1 MNQLTIDI
9 NCDLGEGLSNDEA
22 LMPFI
27 TSANIACGF
36 HAGNETTIRQTID
49 YCKKYKV
56 VIGAHPGFN
65 DKENFGRKEIVL
77 EEKAY
82 YELVLQQLILF
93 KKICDEKEVTL
104 HHVKPHG
111 ALYNMAAK
119 NKPLATT
126 IAKAVKDFD
135 ASLIFYGL
143 SGSKMITVAKE
154 IGLQTCSEVF
164 ADRTY
169 QNDGTLT
176 SRTEANALI
185 QSTDE
190 SVKQV
195 LKMVREQKV
204 QSLQGDAISITAET
218 ICIHGDGEYAV
229 SFAKKIYEQLLK
241 ENIQLKAPQ

>member
-1 MNQLTIDI
+1 MNQLTVDI

-36 HAGNETTIRQTID
+36 HAGNETTIRRTID
-49 YCKKYKV
+49 YCKKYNAAV
-56 VIGAHPGFN
+56 GAHPGFN
-65 DKENFGRKEIVL
+65 DKENFGRKKMTMEQ
-77 EEKAY
+77 EAY
-82 YELVLQQLILF
+82 YELVFTQLILF

-111 ALYNMAAK
+111 ALYNMAAT
-119 NKPLATT
+119 NKPLAAI
-126 IAKAVKDFD
+126 IAKAIKDFD

-143 SGSKMITVAKE
+143 SGSEMITAAKE

-169 QNDGTLT
+169 QSDGTLT
-176 SRTEANALI
+176 PRTETDALI
-185 QSTDE
+185 QSTDQ

-195 LKMVREQKV
+195 LNMVSEQKV
-204 QSLQGDAISITAET
+204 QSLQGSAISISAET
-218 ICIHGDGEYAV
+218 ICIHGDGEHAV
-229 SFAKKIYEQLLK
+229 SFAKEIHAQLLK
-241 ENIQLKAPQ
+241 ENIQLKAP

>member
-1 MNQLTIDI
+1 MSQLTVDI
-9 NCDLGEGLSNDEA
+9 NCDLGEGLSNDAE

-36 HAGNETTIRQTID
+36 HAGDETTIRRTID

-56 VIGAHPGFN
+56 AIGAHPGFD
-65 DKENFGRKEIVL
+65 DKQNFGRKEIIL
-77 EEKAY
+77 EQQAY
-82 YELVLQQLILF
+82 YQLVFQQLILF
-93 KKICDEKEVTL
+93 KKICNEKGVAL

-111 ALYNMAAK
+111 ALYNMGAK
-119 NKPLATT
+119 DKLLART

-143 SGSKMITVAKE
+143 SGSEMIAAAKD

-169 QNDGTLT
+169 QSDGTLT
-176 SRTEANALI
+176 PRTEADALI
-185 QSTDE
+185 QSTE
-190 SVKQV
+190 EPVKQV

-204 QSLQGDAISITAET
+204 QSLRGETVSISAET
-218 ICIHGDGEYAV
+218 ICIHGDGEHAV
-229 SFAKKIYEQLLK
+229 SFAKEIYHRLIK
-241 ENIQLKAPQ
+241 EGIQLKAP

>member
-1 MNQLTIDI
+1 MNRLTVDI
-9 NCDLGEGLSNDEA
+9 NCDLGEGLNNDEA

-27 TSANIACGF
+27 TSANITCGF
-36 HAGNETTIRQTID
+36 HAGDENTIRQTIE
-49 YCKKYKV
+49 YCKKYNAAV
-56 VIGAHPGFN
+56 GAHPGFD
-65 DKENFGRKEIVL
+65 DKKNFGRKEIML
-77 EEKAY
+77 DDKAY
-82 YELVLQQLILF
+82 YELVFKQLVLF
-93 KKICDEKEVTL
+93 RKICDEKEIRL

-111 ALYNMAAK
+111 ALYNMATK
-119 NKPLATT
+119 NKPLAAT

-143 SGSKMITVAKE
+143 SRSEMITAAKE

-169 QNDGTLT
+169 QSDGTLT
-176 SRTEANALI
+176 SRTEANAII

-204 QSLQGDAISITAET
+204 QSLQGEAVSISAET
-218 ICIHGDGEYAV
+218 ICIHGDGEHAV
-229 SFAKKIYEQLLK
+229 SFAKEIHAQLLK
-241 ENIQLKAPQ
+241 ENIQLKAP

>member
-1 MNQLTIDI
+1 MNQLTVDI

-22 LMPFI
+22 LMPLI

-36 HAGNETTIRQTID
+36 HAGNETTIWRTID
-49 YCKKYKV
+49 YCKKYNV
-56 VIGAHPGFN
+56 AIGAHPGFE
-65 DKENFGRKEIVL
+65 DKENFGRKEIIL
-77 EEKAY
+77 EEDAY
-82 YELVLQQLILF
+82 YELVFKQLILF
-93 KKICDEKEVTL
+93 KKICNEKEVTL

-119 NKPLATT
+119 NKPLAAI

-143 SGSKMITVAKE
+143 NGSEMITAAKE

-169 QNDGTLT
+169 QSDGTLT

-190 SVKQV
+190 SIKQV

-218 ICIHGDGEYAV
+218 ICIHGDGEHAV
-229 SFAKKIYEQLLK
+229 SFAKEIYEQLLK

>member
-1 MNQLTIDI
+1 MNRLTVDI

-36 HAGNETTIRQTID
+36 HAGNETTIRQNID

-56 VIGAHPGFN
+56 AIGAHPGFN
-65 DKENFGRKEIVL
+65 DKQNFGRKEILL
-77 EEKAY
+77 EEDAY
-82 YELVLQQLILF
+82 YELIFKQLVLF
-93 KKICDEKEVTL
+93 KKICDEKEASL

-111 ALYNMAAK
+111 AIYNMAAK
-119 NKPLATT
+119 NKSLAAI

-143 SGSKMITVAKE
+143 SGSEMIAAAKE
-154 IGLQTCSEVF
+154 IELQTCSEVF

-169 QNDGTLT
+169 QSDGTLT

-185 QSTDE
+185 QSTDQ

-204 QSLQGDAISITAET
+204 QSFGGDAISITAET
-218 ICIHGDGEYAV
+218 ICIHGDGEHAV
-229 SFAKKIYEQLLK
+229 SFAKEIQQQLLQ
-241 ENIQLKAPQ
+241 ENIQLKAP

>member
-1 MNQLTIDI
+1 MNLLTVDI

-56 VIGAHPGFN
+56 AIGAHPGFN
-65 DKENFGRKEIVL
+65 DRQNFGRKEIVL
-77 EEKAY
+77 EEKGY
-82 YELVLQQLILF
+82 YELVFKQLVFF
-93 KKICDEKEVTL
+93 KKICDEKEVAL

-119 NKPLATT
+119 SKPLAVT
-126 IAKAVKDFD
+126 IVKAVKDFD

-143 SGSKMITVAKE
+143 SGSEMIMSAKE

-169 QNDGTLT
+169 QNNGTLT
-176 SRTEANALI
+176 HRAETNALI
-185 QSTDE
+185 TLTEQSV
-190 SVKQV
+190 SQV
-195 LKMVREQKV
+195 LKMIREQKV
-204 QSLQGDAISITAET
+204 QSLQGDEVSITAET
-218 ICIHGDGEYAV
+218 ICIHGDGVYAV
-229 SFAKKIYEQLLK
+229 SFAKEICQSLIK
-241 ENIQLKAPQ
+241 EGIQLKAP